1 MKKVVINVCFGGFS
15 LSTEAYEE
23 LIKMGIPYSEEYIQT
38 EEPMIFKCET
48 HGYLNEIYPYF
59 DNFTDKN
66 REHPLLVKVV
76 EKLKEKSWGMCAKLK
91 VVKIPG
97 DVDYYIHEYDGN
109 ETIHEKH
116 RSWD

>member
-1 MKKVVINVCFGGFS
+1 MKKVVINVCFGGFG
-15 LSTEAYEE
+15 LSNDAYEE
-23 LIKMGIPYSEEYIQT
+23 LIKLGVPCADKRIQT
-38 EEPMIFKCET
+38 EEPLIWKSDLSYLERRF
-48 HGYLNEIYPYF
+48 GYH

-91 VVKIPG
+91 VVKIPD